1 MAPLAYTTHAM
12 AESLTVE
19 QRLEL
24 LEKALKDTQSEL
36 KKYQD
41 EEKARNRLWIASTQ
55 PGAPEQSASAQVVS
69 APAPAG
75 GAAAHP
81 HRPPAA
87 GQAAGG
93 AMALRGAVGAVLGC
107 AKRS

>member
-1 MAPLAYTTHAM
+1 MFKRNLITPAILIMAPLAYTTHAM

-41 EEKARNRLWIASTQ
+41 EGFDVRTVNLDCGWNNSYE
-55 PGAPEQSASAQVVS
+55 
-69 APAPAG
+69 
-75 GAAAHP
+75 
-81 HRPPAA
+81 
-87 GQAAGG
+87 
-93 AMALRGAVGAVLGC
+93 AVQFSNIDKVFENTSD
-107 AKRS
+107 K

>member
-1 MAPLAYTTHAM
+1 MFKRNMITSAILIMAPLAYTTHAM

-36 KKYQD
+36 KKYKD

-55 PGAPEQSASAQVVS
+55 LAHLSRVRPRRLSAR
-69 APAPAG
+69 
-75 GAAAHP
+75 P
-81 HRPPAA
+81 HRPAA
-87 GQAAGG
+87 LQN
-93 AMALRGAVGAVLGC
+93 R
-107 AKRS
+107 RRFW